1 MLALCPQC
9 GLEFYKDEY
18 WKRICLNCFKRNKG
32 YGHQQRQQVV
42 TKPDNNTNQ
51 ITPDILK
58 KLIYL
63 CHPDK
68 HNNSQVATDMFV
80 WLSKLKKSKL

>member
-1 MLALCPQC
+1 MFADCPQC

-18 WKRICLNCFKRNKG
+18 WKRICIGCFKVNKG
-32 YGHQQRQQVV
+32 HGRQQQRQQP
-42 TKPDNNTNQ
+42 TYKPESKPSQ
-51 ITPDILK
+51 ITPDVLK
-58 KLIYL
+58 KLMYL

-80 WLSKLKKSKL
+80 WLSKMKKS